1 MEVVNSIITTK
12 NKSETQMKCLLYCQW
27 MDGWKDGCFVVGC
40 GLEVMISKLYVLKG
54 SCKDFS
60 YAM

>member
-1 MEVVNSIITTK
+1 MSAALPMNG
-12 NKSETQMKCLLYCQW
+12 W
-27 MDGWKDGCFVVGC
+27 MDGWMDGCFVVGC
-40 GLEVMISKLYVLKG
+40 GLELMISKLYVLKV